1 MVIKTERRRIFSGGR
16 GFLLFLIVALALCG
30 CAGTQDGRTPGGAA
44 SVTGGGE
51 LEGAPERETG
61 FSPPPS
67 ATPTPTPEPTPTP
80 TPEPTPEPEPLV
92 KYDGIVEH
100 LFFHTAIAYPELA
113 FDGDSQEAGFDE
125 WMVTVDEYVKILQNL
140 YDKDYILVNMNDV
153 WSEYTDENGA
163 QRMRRNTLMI
173 PEGKKPLILSYDD
186 ISYYEYMLPHGFP
199 YKLIV
204 GYDGEIYSYGL
215 DPEGNEVFSQEL
227 DAVPILDK
235 FVEEHPDFSLGGVKG
250 CIALT
255 GYNGILGYRTQ
266 TDKNDASP
274 EFEARRRQEMMFAK
288 PVVERL
294 KETGWYFASHT
305 WGHIRLSGASLSSV
319 KADAQK
325 WLDEV
330 GALVGPTKL
339 LIYPHGARLDGDDV
353 TKTGEA
359 FRYYH
364 DLGFRVFASVGVE
377 SYSKV
382 KTDISAVI
390 CDRMHADGS
399 TLRHSRERYLKF
411 YDAADVF
418 DSRRPDLE

>member
-1 MVIKTERRRIFSGGR
+1 MIKTGR
-16 GFLLFLIVALALCG
+16 TRFFVGVCGFLLIAALVLALGGCG
-30 CAGTQDGRTPGGAA
+30 GTPGESGPGASPPA
-44 SVTGGGE
+44 GDGAV
-51 LEGAPERETG
+51 APEQT
-61 FSPPPS
+61 
-67 ATPTPTPEPTPTP
+67 PTPTP
-80 TPEPTPEPEPLV
+80 TPTTVPSLTPTPEPAQESAPLV
-92 KYDGIVEH
+92 EYDGVVEH

-140 YDKDYILVNMNDV
+140 YEKDYILVNMNDV
-153 WSEYTDENGA
+153 WSEYTDESGA
-163 QRMRRNTLMI
+163 QRMKRNTLML

-199 YKLIV
+199 YKLII

-266 TDKNDASP
+266 TDKDDASP
-274 EFEARRRQEMMFAK
+274 EFEARRQQEIVFAK
-288 PVVERL
+288 PVVEKL

-305 WGHIRLSGASLSSV
+305 WGHVRLDSMSPNGV
-319 KADAQK
+319 KADAQR

-330 GALVGPTKL
+330 GALIGPTKL
-339 LIYPHGARLDGDDV
+339 LIYPHGSRLDGDDV
-353 TKTGEA
+353 TKTGES

-364 DLGFRVFASVGVE
+364 GLGFRVFASVGIE
-377 SYSKV
+377 SFSKI

-390 CDRMHADGS
+390 CDRMHADGA
-399 TLRHSRERYLKF
+399 TLRRSRERYLKF

-418 DSRRPDLE
+418 DSSRPDLGKDW